1 MRWTL
6 ALTVVAV
13 LLSPVS
19 AITVNVAM
27 WAGKGAAS
35 NCVESS
41 LRAVDYWNTNCG
53 GIYHINVITYVSPSD
68 WRAVLET
75 GRDPYT
81 GTRIDVIYV
90 PGGYHPEWHWDPDWI
105 DLLYHAQIDLGI
117 GYVGV
122 CAGAYLHAGVTHRK
136 AIGEDLV
143 VDGVTAIDGNRGNG
157 YVPVLILQ
165 NPITPRST
173 WGKIYEYYYANGPGM
188 AAEDGS
194 VFVSDNRWYKV
205 CWLNGKEVR
214 IDVQGFGKYVGL
226 VNGWAM
232 VLGWYSVRSGD
243 KWEPRGRFVLL
254 GVHPELTERTG
265 AWKLL
270 ARALIWAAGYEPRES
285 PTKKQGSSEGTP
297 IVPVPPVRLPRSR
310 RACGRSPLTTPSC
323 RGT

>member
-6 ALTVVAV
+6 ALAATMVF
-13 LLSPVS
+13 LLPVS
-19 AITVNVAM
+19 ATTVNVAM
-27 WAGKGAAS
+27 WAGEGTAS
-35 NCVESS
+35 NCVKSS
-41 LRAVDYWNTNCG
+41 LKAINYWNTNCG
-53 GIYHINVITYVSPSD
+53 GTYHINVITYESPSD
-68 WRAVLET
+68 WRTVLET

-90 PGGYHPEWHWDPDWI
+90 PGGYHPEWHWGPDWI

-165 NPITPRST
+165 NPITPKST
-173 WGKIYEYYYANGPGM
+173 WGKIYVYYYANGPGM

-194 VFVSDNRWYKV
+194 VFISDNRWYKV
-205 CWLNGKEVR
+205 CWLNGKEIR
-214 IDVQGFGKYVGL
+214 IDVQGFGKYVEL

-232 VLGWYSVRSGD
+232 VLGWYSVRSGNEW
-243 KWEPRGRFVLL
+243 KPRGRFVLL

-270 ARALIWAAGYEPRES
+270 ARTLIWAAGYKPKET
-285 PTKKQGSSEGTP
+285 PTNRQGSSEGAP
-297 IVPVPPVRLPRSR
+297 IVPVPPVRLPGSR
-310 RACGRSPLTTPSC
+310 RAYGRPH
-323 RGT
+323 